1 MRFVEYAAETRDC
14 QSWRML
20 SGNEEAR
27 LTPGLPRLFLLL
39 TLGVGLLALL
49 TSILGKLLGVV

>member
-1 MRFVEYAAETRDC
+1 MRFVEYAAETPDR

-27 LTPGLPRLFLLL
+27 LTPGLVDYFCCWLLVWACSL
-39 TLGVGLLALL
+39 C
-49 TSILGKLLGVV
+49 